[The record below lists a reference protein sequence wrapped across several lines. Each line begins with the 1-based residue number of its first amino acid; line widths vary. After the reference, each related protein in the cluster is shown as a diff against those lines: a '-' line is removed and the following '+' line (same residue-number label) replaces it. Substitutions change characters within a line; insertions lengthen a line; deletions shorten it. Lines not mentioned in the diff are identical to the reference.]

1 MRRRIEPKL
10 VREVMTVHPTTVRAD
25 MRLQELKRL
34 FEANDFNA
42 FPVVDDDGHV
52 LRGIVTKLD
61 LLRAFRHDTQRYRP
75 DLRALWG
82 EQVKDIMRRGV
93 MTLAPDD
100 PVTSAI
106 DRMLSSKLRSLPV
119 VESRGRHNRLV
130 GMISRTDVLGCLT
143 IEDND
148 VE

>member
-1 MRRRIEPKL
+1 MRKRIEPKL
-10 VREVMTVHPTTVRAD
+10 VRDVMTVRPKTVRSD

-34 FEANDFNA
+34 FEALEFNA
-42 FPVVDDDGHV
+42 FPVVDDGYV

-61 LLRAFRHDTQRYRP
+61 LLRAFRHDPQRYRP

-82 EQVKDIMRRGV
+82 EHVKDIMRRGV
-93 MTLAPDD
+93 ITLAPGDR
-100 PVTSAI
+100 VTAAI

-119 VESRGRHNRLV
+119 VERRGGHNRLV
-130 GMISRTDVLGCLT
+130 GMISRTDVLGCLS
-143 IEDND
+143 IEENG

>member
-1 MRRRIEPKL
+1 MRKRIEPKL
-10 VREVMTVHPTTVRAD
+10 VRDVMTVRPKTVRAD

-34 FEANDFNA
+34 FEAHEYNA
-42 FPVVDDDGHV
+42 FPVVDDGYL

-61 LLRAFRHDTQRYRP
+61 LLRAFRHEPQRYP

-82 EQVKDIMRRGV
+82 EHVKDIMRRGV
-93 MTLAPDD
+93 MTLAPGDR
-100 PVTSAI
+100 VTAAI
-106 DRMLSSKLRSLPV
+106 DRMLSSRLRSLPV
-119 VESRGRHNRLV
+119 VERRGKHNRLV
-130 GMISRTDVLGCLT
+130 GIISRTDVLACLT